1 MKPTTSTRR
10 PGPADATLSASIE
23 ENVLHTV
30 LRPATDWEL
39 ARYVRDAIEQQKP
52 VEIVGSGSK
61 RGIGRP
67 THAATVVSPCIMRS
81 VKLYEPSEL
90 VMAAEAGVL
99 VSDIEA
105 ELENNGQMLAFE
117 PVDLGPV
124 LDKPAGRGTVGG
136 MFAVDISG
144 SRRIAAG
151 SGRDHLLGVRAVS
164 GIGQIFKSGGR
175 VLKDVTGIG
184 LTRAVAGSWGT
195 LGVITEAT
203 FKVLPRPEMTATLVI
218 IGLSNEI
225 AVEAMCAALA
235 TPFEVTGAVHLELPL
250 VERLN
255 SDAFR
260 SAANSITALRLE
272 NFSKFLPRRMER
284 LQEALKT
291 YGEVHVIGNEDSLFF
306 WNELRQL
313 SPMIGRTEQ
322 LWRIST
328 LPNKGA
334 LLVSDIQRY
343 REAEAFFDWSG
354 GLIWLSIPQAAD
366 AGASDIRRALAAY
379 GGHATLIRADEE
391 VRSNVEIFQP
401 LDHGTERMTRNIKQA
416 FDPAGILNKGRMYA
430 NI

>member
-1 MKPTTSTRR
+1 
-10 PGPADATLSASIE
+10 
-23 ENVLHTV
+23 
-30 LRPATDWEL
+30 
-39 ARYVRDAIEQQKP
+39 
-52 VEIVGSGSK
+52 
-61 RGIGRP
+61 
-67 THAATVVSPCIMRS
+67 
-81 VKLYEPSEL
+81 
-90 VMAAEAGVL
+90 
-99 VSDIEA
+99 
-105 ELENNGQMLAFE
+105 
-117 PVDLGPV
+117 
-124 LDKPAGRGTVGG
+124 
-136 MFAVDISG
+136 
-144 SRRIAAG
+144 
-151 SGRDHLLGVRAVS
+151 
-164 GIGQIFKSGGR
+164 
-175 VLKDVTGIG
+175 
-184 LTRAVAGSWGT
+184 
-195 LGVITEAT
+195 
-203 FKVLPRPEMTATLVI
+203 
-218 IGLSNEI
+218 
-225 AVEAMCAALA
+225 
-235 TPFEVTGAVHLELPL
+235 ELPL

-291 YGEVHVIGNEDSLFF
+291 YGEVHVVGNEDSLYF